1 MDSVAASGLEIVPR
15 LSVENGRH
23 GSLQAG
29 IGMLKGFDERPVAWF
44 RGVIG
49 TDNAPVVARLV
60 ETAMDAGVPLV
71 GVVEQIG
78 LEARPQV
85 DDHGQSNESR
95 RNGAAADRNG
105 ASGQAPP
112 GAPAAASLAL
122 LDGWGNITRG
132 LAKASGVIPTV
143 LVLDGPC
150 LGGPALAVG
159 LVDVVIMTSRSEL
172 FVNQPEASM
181 RITGTDDLDAAQLG
195 GLWPHLSSSG
205 IADLAAEDVDEALG
219 LAADVLAF
227 LPSNCHEPP
236 PDSHIA
242 DPVDRPASGAAAVVP
257 GSARASYDVRDV
269 IYDLVDDGHFTELR
283 ATYGKSLVVG
293 LGRLGGLPVGVVA
306 NQPSQLAGALDID
319 SSTKGARFVRWCDSF
334 NVPLLTL
341 VDTPGFRPGRDQEWQ
356 GIVRHG
362 AKLAFAYAEAVV
374 PRVSVVLRKA
384 YGGAYIVMD
393 CKAMGSDCALAWPQ
407 AEVAVM
413 GASAAVGLLHRR
425 TLAEAP
431 LEEQDALREELEAAY
446 AEEHLSP
453 RIAAQRGFIDEVI
466 EPVTTR
472 RVLVEAFAALASK
485 VRTRPKRRHDNIPL

>member
-1 MDSVAASGLEIVPR
+1 MDAIVASGLESVPG
-15 LSVENGRH
+15 LAVESSRP

-49 TDNAPVVARLV
+49 TDNAPTVARLMR
-60 ETAMDAGVPLV
+60 TAMDAGVPLV

-78 LEARPQV
+78 LEAKPQLTEPREDEAKENGTSGESDGSGDQVRPDAQ
-85 DDHGQSNESR
+85 
-95 RNGAAADRNG
+95 
-105 ASGQAPP
+105 
-112 GAPAAASLAL
+112 AAASLAL
-122 LDGWGNITRG
+122 LDGWGSITRE
-132 LAKASGVIPTV
+132 LARASGVIPTV

-181 RITGTDDLDAAQLG
+181 RITGTDDLDASRLG
-195 GLWPHLSSSG
+195 GLWPHLSNSG
-205 IADLAAEDVDEALG
+205 IADLAADDVDEALA
-219 LAADVLAF
+219 LAADVLSF

-257 GSARASYDVRDV
+257 ESTRASYDVRDV
-269 IYDLVDDGHFTELR
+269 VYDLLDDGHFIELR
-283 ATYGKSLVVG
+283 GTFGKSLVVG

-306 NQPSQLAGALDID
+306 NQPSQLAGAIDID
-319 SSTKGARFVRWCDSF
+319 SSIKGARFVRWCDSF

-425 TLAEAP
+425 ALAQAP
-431 LEEQDALREELEAAY
+431 DEERDALREELEAAY
-446 AEEHLSP
+446 TEEHLSP

-466 EPVTTR
+466 DPVTTR
-472 RVLVEAFAALASK
+472 RVLVQAFSALASK
-485 VRTRPKRRHDNIPL
+485 VRTRPQRRHDNIPL